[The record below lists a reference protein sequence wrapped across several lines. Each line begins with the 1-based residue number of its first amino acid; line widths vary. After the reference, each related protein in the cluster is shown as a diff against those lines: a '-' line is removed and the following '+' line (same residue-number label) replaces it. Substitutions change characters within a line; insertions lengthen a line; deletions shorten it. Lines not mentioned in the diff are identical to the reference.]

1 MGTTPLNR
9 SFRLRRPWSG
19 ILFFFLFISQDIRAQ
34 ENQREF
40 LPRVQLGKATFY
52 CPSFHGNR
60 TAWGNFY
67 DEKELV
73 AAHPY
78 YPFGTTLR
86 VTNLANNRKVEV
98 VVIDRGPSRKHQQQG
113 GILDVSRGAAREL
126 GMLLQGRA
134 RVRVEVLEWGPHK
147 ARFDKK

>member
-1 MGTTPLNR
+1 LCC
-9 SFRLRRPWSG
+9 

-34 ENQREF
+34 ENRREF

-67 DEKELV
+67 NEKELV

-98 VVIDRGPSRKHQQQG
+98 VVIDRGPSRKHQKQG